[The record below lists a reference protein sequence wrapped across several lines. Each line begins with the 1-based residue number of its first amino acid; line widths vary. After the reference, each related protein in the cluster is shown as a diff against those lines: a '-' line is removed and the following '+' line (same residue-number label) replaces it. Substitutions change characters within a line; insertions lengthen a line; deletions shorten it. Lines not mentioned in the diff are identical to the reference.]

1 MLEKI
6 KRFFSGRTSYPPQVL
21 PPKALEVVEQADN
34 FFTNQSI
41 QNECDLFILER
52 QVSLRDQFK
61 SVKSIVDHITKDT
74 TGYYL
79 PRSIAFYIQ
88 ADGTWVFLIG
98 IRCNQLSNETLIGVW
113 LHLLTM
119 TNNGRIVE
127 Q

>member
-1 MLEKI
+1 MWNLFK
-6 KRFFSGRTSYPPQVL
+6 KRTNYPKQVL
-21 PPKALEVVEQADN
+21 PTKALEVIEQADN

-41 QNECDLFILER
+41 QNDCDLFILER
-52 QVSLRDQFK
+52 QISLRDQFK

-88 ADGTWVFLIG
+88 PDGTWCFLIG
-98 IRCNQLSNETLIGVW
+98 IRCNQLSNSTTVGMW
-113 LHLLTM
+113 LELLTR
-119 TNNGRIVE
+119 TNAARSIE

>member
-1 MLEKI
+1 MWPF
-6 KRFFSGRTSYPPQVL
+6 KRTNYPKQVL
-21 PPKALEVVEQADN
+21 PPKALEVIEQADN
-34 FFTNQSI
+34 FFSNQSI

-52 QVSLRDQFK
+52 QISLRDQFK

-98 IRCNQLSNETLIGVW
+98 IRCNQLSDTTSVGMW
-113 LHLLTM
+113 LEILNR
-119 TNNGRIVE
+119 TNNARSKNG
-127 Q
+127 